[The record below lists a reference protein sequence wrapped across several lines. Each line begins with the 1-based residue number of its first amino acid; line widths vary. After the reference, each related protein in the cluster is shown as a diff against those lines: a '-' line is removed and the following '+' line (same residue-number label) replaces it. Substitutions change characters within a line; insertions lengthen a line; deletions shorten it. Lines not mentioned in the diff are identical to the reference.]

1 MKSVMML
8 MRVMGFVLVFILIK
22 GNSPAFAQYNADPLS
37 SLEGIKKVYIEIRP
51 IKTNMDIKDKI
62 QRRLLRQTE
71 EAFRRAEIEMLSEE
85 DYVRLRRSRFYP
97 LGRFSISVEI
107 LDAEPLGA
115 KIYHVAVHLDQRVF
129 LSRRPVIK
137 FTTPTWELEKVG
149 YSADLGAVYNLV
161 DNLVDR
167 FVADFLSV
175 NADR

>member
-1 MKSVMML
+1 MKSFMML
-8 MRVMGFVLVFILIK
+8 IRVLGFVLVFVLIK

-37 SLEGIKKVYIEIRP
+37 SLEGIKSVYIEIRP
-51 IKTNMDIKDKI
+51 IKTNMDIKDEM

-85 DYVRLRRSRFYP
+85 DYVRLRRSRYYP

-107 LDAEPLGA
+107 LDAEHLRA

-129 LSRRPVIK
+129 LSRTPVIQ
-137 FTTPTWELEKVG
+137 FTTPTWEMEKIG
-149 YSADLGAVYNLV
+149 YSGDLGAVYNLV
-161 DNLVDR
+161 DNIVAR
-167 FVADFLSV
+167 FVHDFLSV